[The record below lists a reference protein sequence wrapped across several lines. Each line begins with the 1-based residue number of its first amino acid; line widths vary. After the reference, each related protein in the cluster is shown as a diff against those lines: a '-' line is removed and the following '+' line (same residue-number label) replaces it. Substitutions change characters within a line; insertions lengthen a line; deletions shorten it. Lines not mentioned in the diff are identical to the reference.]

1 MNHKWLS
8 VQAAAHKHAAKTVRN
23 KKKRAIHRQKY
34 ECYQMAMNFYE
45 QYIDLERITRIFG
58 IEIICD

>member
-34 ECYQMAMNFYE
+34 ECYLMAMNFYE
-45 QYIDLERITRIFG
+45 QPIDSEKITGMFG
-58 IEIICD
+58 IEIIRD